1 MEIRNI
7 HKHAGWF
14 ASYMN
19 AIDGGNDAQV
29 QALVECQTLK
39 INQLLCL
46 IENIKGEIEL
56 ADEPKEFDEITI
68 LNSIKDML
76 NNIPEVEYTVGYFKW
91 VG

>member
-1 MEIRNI
+1 MEIKNI

-19 AIDGGNDAQV
+19 APDGGNDRQG
-29 QALVECQTLK
+29 QALVECQSLK
-39 INQLLCL
+39 IKQLLDL
-46 IENIKGEIEL
+46 VENIKGEIEL
-56 ADEPKEFDEITI
+56 ADDPKEYSERTV
-68 LNSIKDML
+68 LESIKEML